1 MTPTKNA
8 AVRRVSQRNI
18 KVIQVSF
25 HTYVLKKQCVS
36 SYNRGLQNQY
46 PSPNTAEYTAFT
58 FSECPNEW
66 LFLPYPDLYR
76 SLPYSPWLLIVST
89 GL

>member
-8 AVRRVSQRNI
+8 AVRRVSQQNI
-18 KVIQVSF
+18 KVVQVSF

-58 FSECPNEW
+58 FSECPIEL
-66 LFLPYPDLYR
+66 LFVSNADL
-76 SLPYSPWLLIVST
+76 
-89 GL
+89 